1 MLLNLQAKKKAISL
15 QHQNKRNNNNN
26 LNVGGNTINS
36 ATMTMTA
43 IDLVNS
49 IQNGEQDILMN
60 AIVTYNADAFLV
72 EDEET
77 AIEVAGDILSGSI
90 EVLTSKSADWEDAYA
105 RLDFSSDNQPEKI
118 YSINSDNGILLV
130 CLSVDYNY

>member
-1 MLLNLQAKKKAISL
+1 
-15 QHQNKRNNNNN
+15 
-26 LNVGGNTINS
+26 
-36 ATMTMTA
+36 MTMTA

-105 RLDFSSDNQPEKI
+105 RLDFSYDNQPEKI

>member
-1 MLLNLQAKKKAISL
+1 
-15 QHQNKRNNNNN
+15 
-26 LNVGGNTINS
+26 
-36 ATMTMTA
+36 MTA
-43 IDLVNS
+43 IELVNS

-90 EVLTSKSADWEDAYA
+90 EVFTSESEDWEDAYA

-118 YSINSDNGILLV
+118 YSINSDNGNLLV
-130 CLSVDYNY
+130 CLSADYNY